1 MARQS
6 QKLWAACEALEA
18 ALRRDSSAPMPLTK
32 ELDAI
37 AIAAGM
43 LFQLIYAF

>member
-6 QKLWAACEALEA
+6 QKLWAACEALES
-18 ALRRDSSAPMPLTK
+18 ALRRDSAAPMSLSK

-37 AIAAGM
+37 SAAAGM
-43 LFQLIYAF
+43 LF